1 MAFELSKYFKN
12 VCATDISQSQL
23 DEALEAKNIAYSVQ
37 PAEKTNFKDNTFDLV
52 IVAQAIHWFDFEK
65 FYTEVKR
72 TAKQNA
78 IICAVG
84 YGLIKISPEIDSVIS
99 HFYTNIIG
107 SYWDKERQY
116 IDNNYQTIPFPF
128 DEITTPN
135 FENTYS
141 WTLKHLIGYLNTWS
155 AVKHYIK
162 NNNSN
167 PVDALEK
174 ELKPLWKT
182 DETKLVSFPILL
194 RIGKI

>member
-1 MAFELSKYFKN
+1 MKDNFSTASDNYAKYRPKYPTAFFEYLNTLIPEKINAWDCGTGNGQVAFELSKSIKN
-12 VCATDISQSQL
+12 VYATDISQSQL
-23 DEALEAKNIAYSVQ
+23 DEALEAKNIVYSVQ

-107 SYWDKERQY
+107 PYWDKER
-116 IDNNYQTIPFPF
+116 
-128 DEITTPN
+128 
-135 FENTYS
+135 
-141 WTLKHLIGYLNTWS
+141 
-155 AVKHYIK
+155 
-162 NNNSN
+162 
-167 PVDALEK
+167 
-174 ELKPLWKT
+174 
-182 DETKLVSFPILL
+182 
-194 RIGKI
+194 